1 MFSLLSI
8 LDLPMESKSKIWWL
22 DAYISSE
29 KNGVDQNP
37 KGGVDISILIP
48 KTQFSTKCKLTNLTA
63 KSHHGNCLVITQ
75 DVETTQD
82 VQSFI

>member
-22 DAYISSE
+22 NAYIRSE
-29 KNGVDQNP
+29 KNGVDQSP

-48 KTQFSTKCKLTNLTA
+48 QTHFNQM
-63 KSHHGNCLVITQ
+63 
-75 DVETTQD
+75 
-82 VQSFI
+82 